1 MEYLADTVTIIRH
14 FSGAGRIGSLAREI
28 LSRVDEGEHRLHI
41 SIISMVEILYLS
53 EKRRIKINLK
63 EALDVVQGSSN
74 YTLVDLNSRILQ
86 TAEQINFPEIFD
98 RLILATAQYLKVPL
112 ITSDRKIRAGNL
124 VESIWT

>member
-1 MEYLADTVTIIRH
+1 
-14 FSGAGRIGSLAREI
+14 
-28 LSRVDEGEHRLHI
+28 
-41 SIISMVEILYLS
+41 MVEILYLS